1 MEINEF
7 KEELAKLN
15 IEIDENKLNKLEIYY
30 NLLIEWNE
38 KINLTSITEK
48 KDVYLKHFY
57 DCLTVVK
64 VIDLKEIK
72 TLCDIGTGA
81 GFPGVVLKIFF
92 PNLKLVLVDSLNKRI
107 EFLKVVCRKLG
118 LENVEFVHS
127 RIEDY
132 AKNNKELFD
141 VVTSRAVAQM
151 PILLELSAPLLKVN
165 ACFIALKGKNSELNL
180 CDNALKKL
188 NLKVLNK
195 EKFLL
200 PKEQSERC
208 IVRII
213 KEKPTSLKYP
223 RKYSEI
229 KKFPL

>member
-15 IEIDENKLNKLEIYY
+15 IEIDENKLNKLELYY

-57 DCLTVVK
+57 DSLTVVK

-81 GFPGVVLKIFF
+81 GFPGVVLKIIF

-107 EFLKVVCRKLG
+107 EFLKVVCKKLG

-165 ACFIALKGKNSELNL
+165 ASFIALKGKNSELNL

-188 NLKVLNK
+188 NLKVLNE

-213 KEKPTSLKYP
+213 KEKSTGLKYP